1 MLNSKVL
8 LVKLLFKQ
16 PCKACLMYI
25 CSFNDAFTC
34 SIFRGCLIPILDY
47 LQYDKKCKFFL
58 KISFVFLNIKLGKD
72 IVRRKRRGVEIEVVQ
87 FYEYIVNI
95 RINMETH

>member
-58 KISFVFLNIKLGKD
+58 NFFRISKHK
-72 IVRRKRRGVEIEVVQ
+72 VRKGHCSQKEERG
-87 FYEYIVNI
+87 
-95 RINMETH
+95 RIGGCPVL